1 MTVDPESKFGIK
13 IQSRGQGKTL
23 EQKFAVL
30 AGAVYVAIGVIG
42 FFYTGFTSFTEMTNE
57 AMFGIFLLNPFH
69 NIVHIAV
76 GALWLGAAFT
86 LTPAGT
92 EGVNFAIGG
101 FYALA
106 AILGF
111 LGYLSLVSIPAG
123 NDPDNWLHL
132 LTAVITLIFGSG
144 ILSAMGSGSRRGS
157 GSRSSVNA

>member
-1 MTVDPESKFGIK
+1 MSVDPESKFGIK
-13 IQSRGQGKTL
+13 IQSRELGKTL
-23 EQKFAVL
+23 EQKYAIL
-30 AGAVYVAIGVIG
+30 AGAVYVTIGVIG

-57 AMFGIFLLNPFH
+57 RMFGIFLLNPFH

-86 LTPAGT
+86 LTPVGT
-92 EGVNFAIGG
+92 EGVNLAIGG

-123 NDPDNWLHL
+123 NDADNWLHL
-132 LTAVITLIFGSG
+132 FSALPTLVFGSG
-144 ILSAMGSGSRRGS
+144 ILSAMRS